1 MKKKK
6 ATIYILIQKNCQ
18 DTLLTDKNKEQ
29 KNVCSI
35 CVNQREGKIKRNI
48 MYIIACILRKY
59 LWKDIQSQMQ
69 SLVRRTEQERD
80 REGKRLYTLC
90 AI

>member
-6 ATIYILIQKNCQ
+6 ATIYILKQNYQ
-18 DTLLTDKNKEQ
+18 DTLTDKNKEQ

-35 CVNQREGKIKRNI
+35 CVKQAEGKIKRNI

-59 LWKDIQSQMQ
+59 LWKDIQSQTWL
-69 SLVRRTEQERD
+69 LVRRAGQ
-80 REGKRLYTLC
+80 
-90 AI
+90 